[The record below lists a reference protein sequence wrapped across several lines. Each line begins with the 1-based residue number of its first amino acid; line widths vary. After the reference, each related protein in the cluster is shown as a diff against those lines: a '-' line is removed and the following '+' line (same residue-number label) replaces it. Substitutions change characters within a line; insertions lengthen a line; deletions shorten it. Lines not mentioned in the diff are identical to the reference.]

1 MQVLPIEGQF
11 YNSELVKF
19 TVSHVTEFQ
28 MGIIMGTLNKSGTK
42 QHPVMW
48 SGYDETLNLL

>member
-42 QHPVMW
+42 QHPVM
-48 SGYDETLNLL
+48 